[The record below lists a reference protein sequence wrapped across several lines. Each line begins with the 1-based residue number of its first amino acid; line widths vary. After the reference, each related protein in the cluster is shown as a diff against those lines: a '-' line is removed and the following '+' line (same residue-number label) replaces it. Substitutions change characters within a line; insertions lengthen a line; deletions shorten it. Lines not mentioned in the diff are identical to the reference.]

1 MVSLNDAHLNDFLSF
16 FFCYL
21 FLAYWPFGSYGYYYD
36 EMCGHCKDLTQCSP
50 YTGICLTGC
59 SAGYFGPSCKEGF
72 SLLSYTYSLV
82 REDSMYIYV
91 SFEIIAVLLLFEIE
105 KEIDGVV

>member
-1 MVSLNDAHLNDFLSF
+1 
-16 FFCYL
+16 
-21 FLAYWPFGSYGYYYD
+21 
-36 EMCGHCKDLTQCSP
+36 MCGHCKDPTQCSP
-50 YTGICLTGC
+50 GTGICLTGC
-59 SAGYFGPSCKEGF
+59 SAGYVGPSCKKGY

-91 SFEIIAVLLLFEIE
+91 SIEIMAVLLFFKIE

>member
-1 MVSLNDAHLNDFLSF
+1 
-16 FFCYL
+16 
-21 FLAYWPFGSYGYYYD
+21 
-36 EMCGHCKDLTQCSP
+36 MCGHCKDPTQCSP

-82 REDSMYIYV
+82 REDSMCIYV
-91 SFEIIAVLLLFEIE
+91 SIEIIAVLLLFKIE